1 MVEDVWPARICEES
15 VTMNPFSLPAW
26 LWQPV
31 LLIALVVGPAIA
43 YRVQRGKR
51 LYAYGEKPP
60 LMAATAGV
68 LALAVWGAG
77 LSLNGDTGRTLE
89 LVGMSGVF
97 AAQFMLGAREGER
110 EAFVL
115 HEKGLSF
122 KDVPR
127 WRYVP
132 WGNFDR
138 FSWEENSLVLSYR
151 GESIGPRG
159 EQHRLQVP
167 GDRRSEVE
175 AIIATRVEA
184 ARS

>member
-1 MVEDVWPARICEES
+1 M
-15 VTMNPFSLPAW
+15 TPFSLPAW

-31 LLIALVVGPAIA
+31 FLMAIVVGTAIA
-43 YRVQRGKR
+43 HRVQRGKR

-60 LMAATAGV
+60 LMAAAAGV
-68 LALAVWGAG
+68 LALAVWGSG
-77 LSLNGDTGRTLE
+77 LWLSGETGRTLT
-89 LVGMSGVF
+89 LVGVFGVI
-97 AAQFMLGAREGER
+97 AAQFLLGAREGQR

-115 HEKGLSF
+115 YEKGLSF

-138 FSWEENSLVLSYR
+138 FAWEHDSLVLSYR

-159 EQHRLQVP
+159 EQHRLLVP
-167 GDRRSEVE
+167 ADKRSEVE
-175 AIIATRVEA
+175 AVIATRVEA